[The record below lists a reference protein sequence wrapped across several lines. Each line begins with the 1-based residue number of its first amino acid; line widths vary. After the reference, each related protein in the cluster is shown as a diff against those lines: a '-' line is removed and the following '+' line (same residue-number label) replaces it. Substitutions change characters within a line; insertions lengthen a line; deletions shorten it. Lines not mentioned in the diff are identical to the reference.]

1 MKSLQ
6 TCVSICLLVHLFAE
20 ITHFI
25 SLQTIYMD
33 IQRVESTVTVVQI
46 SHKEIAMNQDM
57 NVSYLTGLNF
67 IFRSIHC
74 IHQLKGKEA
83 ERQILLHK
91 WY

>member
-1 MKSLQ
+1 
-6 TCVSICLLVHLFAE
+6 
-20 ITHFI
+20 
-25 SLQTIYMD
+25 
-33 IQRVESTVTVVQI
+33 
-46 SHKEIAMNQDM
+46 MNQDM